1 MQFSERLDERGGAV
15 SGRALRWAV
24 AAYRGEQQIDFPR
37 LWRRALIGSLA
48 AVLISVASFGLRGV
62 DLGIEF
68 EGGTSWEVPAPG
80 VSVAEARDALR
91 GTGAADAK
99 IQTVGG
105 DTIRVRADIEGPDAV
120 DSVRTALAE
129 LAGVTGNDVSVTT
142 VGPSWGSEITAKA
155 RTALIAFFAI
165 VAAYIAL
172 RLEWKMAV
180 GALLAVAHDIV
191 LSVGFY
197 SLFQFEITPATVI
210 AFLTIMGYS
219 LYDTIVVYDKVREVV
234 GRVSAT
240 GRYTYTEMMNLSLNQ
255 VLMRS
260 VNTSIT
266 SMIPV
271 ASMLII
277 GSFVLG
283 AVTLQEFSIALLVGI
298 VVGTYSSLFVA
309 AAVVAR
315 MKEREPAYVEIAER
329 IRLRG
334 GGAAGAGAATRT
346 VAADDAVLG
355 EAAAAKR
362 SAAARRSG
370 TTTSRPG
377 SSSSRS
383 GSSSTRP
390 GAGPNDRHHPAPSP
404 QEEEEAVGAVATVTR
419 VLPWRRSARRPAAA
433 EIAPLLDWYSQRH
446 RDGSP
451 DLIVRAFDVAAQAHE
466 GQMRLSG
473 EPYIRHPLA
482 VAGIVARLGLDD
494 VTIAASLLHDAVEDT
509 DVALASIED
518 DFGPEVARIV
528 DGVTK
533 LDRVHYDTREQQQ
546 AASVR
551 KMIVAIARDLRVL
564 IIKLADRLHNL
575 RTLAVLPAF
584 KQDYIA
590 RETLDV

>member
-1 MQFSERLDERGGAV
+1 MSGGP
-15 SGRALRWAV
+15 LRWLST
-24 AAYRGEQQIDFPR
+24 AYRGQQQIDFPR

-48 AVLISVASFGLRGV
+48 AVVVSIGSIGLRGV

-80 VSVAEARDALR
+80 VSVADARDALR

-105 DTIRVRADIEGPDAV
+105 DTIRVRADIEGPEAV
-120 DSVRTALAE
+120 DSVRSALADM
-129 LAGVTGNDVSVTT
+129 AGVTGNDVSVTT
-142 VGPSWGSEITAKA
+142 VGPSWGSEVTGKA

-165 VAAYIAL
+165 VAVYIAV

-197 SLFQFEITPATVI
+197 SLFQFEVTPATVI

-266 SMIPV
+266 SMLPV
-271 ASMLII
+271 ASMLVI

-283 AVTLQEFSIALLVGI
+283 AVTLQEFAIALLVGI

-315 MKEREPAYVEIAER
+315 MKEREPAYIEIAER
-329 IRLRG
+329 IRQRSG
-334 GGAAGAGAATRT
+334 GSAGGAGGATRT

-370 TTTSRPG
+370 ATARSGAGSRPG
-377 SSSSRS
+377 SSSRS
-383 GSSSTRP
+383 GSAS
-390 GAGPNDRHHPAPSP
+390 
-404 QEEEEAVGAVATVTR
+404 
-419 VLPWRRSARRPAAA
+419 RPA
-433 EIAPLLDWYSQRH
+433 
-446 RDGSP
+446 
-451 DLIVRAFDVAAQAHE
+451 
-466 GQMRLSG
+466 SG
-473 EPYIRHPLA
+473 PA
-482 VAGIVARLGLDD
+482 TG
-494 VTIAASLLHDAVEDT
+494 TI
-509 DVALASIED
+509 
-518 DFGPEVARIV
+518 PPRP
-528 DGVTK
+528 
-533 LDRVHYDTREQQQ
+533 
-546 AASVR
+546 R
-551 KMIVAIARDLRVL
+551 KKKKRR
-564 IIKLADRLHNL
+564 
-575 RTLAVLPAF
+575 
-584 KQDYIA
+584 
-590 RETLDV
+590 

>member
-1 MQFSERLDERGGAV
+1 MTGWS
-15 SGRALRWAV
+15 LRTLGSL
-24 AAYRGEQQIDFPR
+24 YRGEQQIDFPR
-37 LWRRALIGSLA
+37 LWRPALIGSLV
-48 AVLISVASFGLRGV
+48 AVVVSVGSFGLLGV

-80 VSVAEARDALR
+80 VSVAGARDALR

-105 DTIRVRADIEGPDAV
+105 DTIRVRADIEGAEAV
-120 DSVRTALAE
+120 DSVRDALAE
-129 LAGVTGNDVSVTT
+129 MAGVTGDDVSVTT
-142 VGPSWGSEITAKA
+142 VGPSWGDEITRKA

-165 VAAYIAL
+165 VAVYIAV

-180 GALLAVAHDIV
+180 GALLAVAHDIIV
-191 LSVGFY
+191 SVGFY
-197 SLFQFEITPATVI
+197 SVFQFEITPATVI

-271 ASMLII
+271 VSMLVI

-283 AVTLQEFSIALLVGI
+283 AVTLQEFAIALLVGI
-298 VVGTYSSLFVA
+298 LVGTYSSLFVA

-334 GGAAGAGAATRT
+334 GGEGGAATRT

-362 SAAARRSG
+362 STAARRA
-370 TTTSRPG
+370 G
-377 SSSSRS
+377 S
-383 GSSSTRP
+383 
-390 GAGPNDRHHPAPSP
+390 AP
-404 QEEEEAVGAVATVTR
+404 
-419 VLPWRRSARRPAAA
+419 RPAAGS
-433 EIAPLLDWYSQRH
+433 APGAIPPR
-446 RDGSP
+446 P
-451 DLIVRAFDVAAQAHE
+451 
-466 GQMRLSG
+466 
-473 EPYIRHPLA
+473 
-482 VAGIVARLGLDD
+482 
-494 VTIAASLLHDAVEDT
+494 
-509 DVALASIED
+509 
-518 DFGPEVARIV
+518 
-528 DGVTK
+528 
-533 LDRVHYDTREQQQ
+533 
-546 AASVR
+546 R
-551 KMIVAIARDLRVL
+551 KKKKR
-564 IIKLADRLHNL
+564 
-575 RTLAVLPAF
+575 
-584 KQDYIA
+584 
-590 RETLDV
+590 

>member
-1 MQFSERLDERGGAV
+1 MRGGPLGVLASV
-15 SGRALRWAV
+15 
-24 AAYRGEQQIDFPR
+24 YRGEQQIDFPR

-48 AVLISVASFGLRGV
+48 AVVVSVASFGLRGV

-105 DTIRVRADIEGPDAV
+105 DTIRVRADIEDREAV
-120 DSVRTALAE
+120 DRVRDALAG
-129 LAGVTGNDVSVTT
+129 LAGVTGDDVSVTT
-142 VGPSWGSEITAKA
+142 VGPSWGAEITSKA
-155 RTALIAFFAI
+155 RNALIAFFALI
-165 VAAYIAL
+165 AVYIAI

-180 GALLAVAHDIV
+180 GALVAVVHDIV
-191 LSVGFY
+191 VSVGFY
-197 SLFQFEITPATVI
+197 SVFQFEITPATVI

-271 ASMLII
+271 ASMLVI

-283 AVTLQEFSIALLVGI
+283 AVTLQEFAVALLVGI

-329 IRLRG
+329 VRQR
-334 GGAAGAGAATRT
+334 GGAAGAGTRT
-346 VAADDAVLG
+346 VATDDAVLG

-362 SAAARRSG
+362 SATARRSG
-370 TTTSRPG
+370 PAPRAA
-377 SSSSRS
+377 
-383 GSSSTRP
+383 
-390 GAGPNDRHHPAPSP
+390 AGPA
-404 QEEEEAVGAVATVTR
+404 QGAI
-419 VLPWRRSARRPAAA
+419 PPRP
-433 EIAPLLDWYSQRH
+433 
-446 RDGSP
+446 
-451 DLIVRAFDVAAQAHE
+451 
-466 GQMRLSG
+466 
-473 EPYIRHPLA
+473 
-482 VAGIVARLGLDD
+482 
-494 VTIAASLLHDAVEDT
+494 
-509 DVALASIED
+509 
-518 DFGPEVARIV
+518 
-528 DGVTK
+528 
-533 LDRVHYDTREQQQ
+533 
-546 AASVR
+546 R
-551 KMIVAIARDLRVL
+551 KKKKR
-564 IIKLADRLHNL
+564 
-575 RTLAVLPAF
+575 
-584 KQDYIA
+584 
-590 RETLDV
+590 